1 MLLNLL
7 IVTIITAME
16 ITKAYWSSNEGRVSL
31 SMPITKVNEEARTVS
46 GFASVDNL
54 DEHGDIITAEC
65 AYDAFKRFRGNLR
78 EMHQHIAVGK
88 VVDFDQKPVYDA
100 ESDKIYSGVYVTAY
114 ISTGAQDTWEKV
126 VDGTLNGFSIG
137 GNLVDSEDIFDK
149 EIGHPVRVV
158 TKMDLHELSL
168 VDNPANQLANVVS
181 IQKLNDS
188 SIATGLAVDV
198 ETENVFWCE
207 KNQISILS
215 KDEDLPS
222 CPECDSAMENI
233 GWIESGA
240 NKSEKMKRVVNS
252 HIIKNSEKGGVD
264 NMTDV
269 NEEAVEQPETEA
281 AEEVVSEVIEE
292 AVSEDSVI
300 DASESVEEV
309 ISEDVAA
316 EVSEETVSEE
326 DVDEIVA
333 DTSEEEVEQLPSFD
347 AEALIAE
354 LRAELASM
362 KDFVSE
368 AVGTVAK
375 SVSSTLDETKQAVEA
390 VKSELS
396 EFQSQ
401 FSEVSKRVDL
411 VVKETAVKKS
421 GELGREPD
429 QIKKGLW
436 SGKFLSAEEL

>member
-1 MLLNLL
+1 
-7 IVTIITAME
+7 ME
-16 ITKAYWSSNEGRVSL
+16 ITKAYWASNEGRVSL
-31 SMPITKVNEEARTVS
+31 SMPISKVNEQARTVS

-65 AYDAFKRFRGNLR
+65 AYDAFNRFRGNLR
-78 EMHQHIAVGK
+78 EMHQHVAVGK

-137 GNLVDSEDIFDK
+137 GNLVDSEEIFDK

-181 IQKLNDS
+181 IQKMNDDS
-188 SIATGLAVDV
+188 VATGIAVDV
-198 ETENVFWCE
+198 QTENVFWCE
-207 KNQISILS
+207 KNQFSILS
-215 KDEDLPS
+215 ADEDLPS
-222 CPECDSAMENI
+222 CPECDGTMENI

-240 NKSEKMKRVVNS
+240 DKSEKMRHVVNS
-252 HIIKNSEKGGVD
+252 HIMKNSEKGGVD

-269 NEEAVEQPETEA
+269 NEETVEKSADEAADEAVEAVETVEEVEAVADENDVVDNSAEESSEDA
-281 AEEVVSEVIEE
+281 AEEVEAEEDAEV
-292 AVSEDSVI
+292 V
-300 DASESVEEV
+300 VEE
-309 ISEDVAA
+309 DA
-316 EVSEETVSEE
+316 EVV
-326 DVDEIVA
+326 VDA
-333 DTSEEEVEQLPSFD
+333 DVEQSVD

-354 LRAELASM
+354 LRAELSAI

-368 AVGTVAK
+368 TVGAVAK
-375 SVSSTLDETKQAVEA
+375 SVQSTLDETKKAVEKVDA

-401 FSEVSKRVDL
+401 FSDVSKRVDTL
-411 VVKETAVKKS
+411 VSETAVKKS